1 MKLQQ
6 LRCIFQIVQSEF
18 NISKASEVLNTS
30 QPGVSKQIK
39 LLEDEIGIKIFQR
52 NGKRLVN
59 LTEPG
64 ELILSSIETILQES
78 NNIKVISEEYTEK
91 DQGTFTIATTHTQ
104 ARYKLPK
111 VVEEFV
117 KKYPKTNLNIH
128 QGNPSQVTDQII
140 NGEADVGIATES
152 INLSE
157 DILTIPCYQWNRCVV
172 MPKNHPLT
180 ELRKITLEDLA
191 AYPMITYDYAFTGST
206 IVSEVFKN
214 ANIEPNIMLTAID
227 ADVIKTYVSLNMGI
241 GLIAEMAFD
250 VSTDHPMVSRDVS
263 HLFPLSTTYIGIR
276 RENFLRKYTSDFIRM
291 FIPKAS
297 EKELKKILNKKYL
310 YTKQVRFYKVL
321 LKNIIYNQ

>member
-6 LRCIFQIVQSEF
+6 LRCVFQIVQSEF
-18 NISKASEVLNTS
+18 NISKASEALSTS

-64 ELILSSIETILQES
+64 ELVLSSIETILQES
-78 NNIKVISEEYTEK
+78 NNIKVISEEYIEK

-117 KKYPKTNLNIH
+117 KKYPKINLNIH

-140 NGEADVGIATES
+140 NGGADVGIATES

-157 DILTIPCYQWNRCVV
+157 DIHTIPCYQWNRCVV

-180 ELRKITLEDLA
+180 EVRKITLEDLA

-250 VSTDHPMVSRDVS
+250 VTTDHPMVSRDVS

-297 EKELKKILNKKYL
+297 EKELKKILNKGH
-310 YTKQVRFYKVL
+310 F
-321 LKNIIYNQ
+321 

>member
-6 LRCIFQIVQSEF
+6 LRCIFQIVQSGF
-18 NISKASEVLNTS
+18 NISKASEALNTS

-39 LLEDEIGIKIFQR
+39 LLENEIGIKVFQR
-52 NGKRLVN
+52 NGKRLVG

-64 ELILSSIETILQES
+64 EMVLGSIEAILQES
-78 NNIKVISEEYTEK
+78 NNIKVISEEYIEK

-104 ARYKLPK
+104 ARYKLPR

-117 KKYPKTNLNIH
+117 KKYPKINLNIH

-152 INLSE
+152 INLSK
-157 DILTIPCYQWNRCVV
+157 DIHTIPCYQWNRCIV

-180 ELRKITLEDLA
+180 EVRRIKLEDLA

-241 GLIAEMAFD
+241 GLIAEMAYEAT
-250 VSTDHPMVSRDVS
+250 SDHPMVSRDVS

-276 RENFLRKYTSDFIRM
+276 RDNFLRKYTSDFIRM
-291 FIPKAS
+291 FIPQTN
-297 EKELKKILNKKYL
+297 EKELKKILNK
-310 YTKQVRFYKVL
+310 RHP
-321 LKNIIYNQ
+321 

>member
-6 LRCIFQIVQSEF
+6 LRCISQIVQSEF

-39 LLEDEIGIKIFQR
+39 LLEEEIGIKIFQR
-52 NGKRLVN
+52 NGKRLVG
-59 LTEPG
+59 LTDPG
-64 ELILSSIETILQES
+64 KKVLGSIEAILQES
-78 NNIKVISEEYTEK
+78 NNIKVISEEYIQK

-117 KKYPKTNLNIH
+117 KKYPKINLNIH
-128 QGNPSQVTDQII
+128 QGNPSQVTEQII
-140 NGEADVGIATES
+140 RGEADVGIATES

-157 DILTIPCYQWNRCVV
+157 DIHTIPCYQWNRCIV

-180 ELRKITLEDLA
+180 KARRITLEDLA
-191 AYPMITYDYAFTGST
+191 LYPMITYDYAFTGST

-241 GLIAEMAFD
+241 GLIAEMAYD
-250 VSTDHPMVSRDVS
+250 STTDHPMTSRDVS

-276 RENFLRKYTSDFIRM
+276 REKFLRKYTSDFIGM
-291 FIPKAS
+291 FIPKTS
-297 EKELKKILNKKYL
+297 EKELKKILNKKSL
-310 YTKQVRFYKVL
+310 
-321 LKNIIYNQ
+321 

>member
-78 NNIKVISEEYTEK
+78 NNIKVISEEYIEK

-157 DILTIPCYQWNRCVV
+157 DILTIPCYQWNRCIV

-180 ELRKITLEDLA
+180 EVRKITLEDLA

-250 VSTDHPMVSRDVS
+250 ASTDYPMVSRDVS

-291 FIPKAS
+291 FIPKVS
-297 EKELKKILNKKYL
+297 ENELKKILNKRHL
-310 YTKQVRFYKVL
+310 
-321 LKNIIYNQ
+321 

>member
-6 LRCIFQIVQSEF
+6 LRCISQIVQSEF

-64 ELILSSIETILQES
+64 KLVLSSIETILQES
-78 NNIKVISEEYTEK
+78 NNIKVISEEYIEK

-117 KKYPKTNLNIH
+117 KKYPKINLNIH
-128 QGNPSQVTDQII
+128 QGNPSQVTEQII
-140 NGEADVGIATES
+140 SGGADVGIATES

-157 DILTIPCYQWNRCVV
+157 DIHTIPCYQWNRCVV

-180 ELRKITLEDLA
+180 EVRKITLEDLA
-191 AYPMITYDYAFTGST
+191 VYPMITYDYAFTGST

-250 VSTDHPMVSRDVS
+250 ATTDHPMVSRDVS

-297 EKELKKILNKKYL
+297 EKELKKILNKRHL
-310 YTKQVRFYKVL
+310 
-321 LKNIIYNQ
+321 

>member
-6 LRCIFQIVQSEF
+6 LRCIFQIVQSDF
-18 NISKASEVLNTS
+18 NISKASEALNTS

-39 LLEDEIGIKIFQR
+39 LFENEIGILIFQR
-52 NGKRLVN
+52 NGKRLIG

-64 ELILSSIETILQES
+64 EAVLNSIEAILQES
-78 NNIKVISEEYTEK
+78 NNIKVISEEFIEK

-104 ARYKLPK
+104 ARYKLPR

-117 KKYPKTNLNIH
+117 KKYPKINLNIH

-140 NGEADVGIATES
+140 SGVADVGIATES

-157 DILTIPCYQWNRCVV
+157 NIYTIPCYQWNRCIV

-180 ELRKITLEDLA
+180 KVRHITLEDLA

-241 GLIAEMAFD
+241 GLIAEMAYD
-250 VSTDHPMVSRDVS
+250 STKDNPMVSKDVS

-276 RENFLRKYTSDFIRM
+276 RDNFLRKYTSDFIQM
-291 FIPKAS
+291 FIPQTS
-297 EKELKKILNKKYL
+297 EKELKQILNKRHPKL
-310 YTKQVRFYKVL
+310 
-321 LKNIIYNQ
+321 

>member
-78 NNIKVISEEYTEK
+78 NNIKVISEEYIEK

-180 ELRKITLEDLA
+180 EVRKITLEDLA

-250 VSTDHPMVSRDVS
+250 ASTDYPMVSRDVS

-291 FIPKAS
+291 FIPKVS
-297 EKELKKILNKKYL
+297 ENELKKILNKRHL
-310 YTKQVRFYKVL
+310 
-321 LKNIIYNQ
+321 

>member
-6 LRCIFQIVQSEF
+6 LRCIFQIVQSDF

-39 LLEDEIGIKIFQR
+39 LLEDEIGIKIFLR

-78 NNIKVISEEYTEK
+78 NNIKVISEEYIEK

-128 QGNPSQVTDQII
+128 QGDPSQVTDQII

-180 ELRKITLEDLA
+180 EVRRITLEDLA

-250 VSTDHPMVSRDVS
+250 ASTDYPMVSRDVS

-291 FIPKAS
+291 FIPKVS
-297 EKELKKILNKKYL
+297 ENELKKIMNKRHL
-310 YTKQVRFYKVL
+310 
-321 LKNIIYNQ
+321 

>member
-6 LRCIFQIVQSEF
+6 LRCVFQIVQSEF
-18 NISKASEVLNTS
+18 NISKASEALNTS

-64 ELILSSIETILQES
+64 ELVLSSIETILQES
-78 NNIKVISEEYTEK
+78 NNIKVISEEYIER
-91 DQGTFTIATTHTQ
+91 DQGTFTIVTTHTQ

-117 KKYPKTNLNIH
+117 KKYPKINLNIH

-140 NGEADVGIATES
+140 NGGADVGIATES

-180 ELRKITLEDLA
+180 EVRKITLKDLA

-250 VSTDHPMVSRDVS
+250 VTTDHPMVSRDVS

-291 FIPKAS
+291 FIPKKS
-297 EKELKKILNKKYL
+297 EKELFINYL
-310 YTKQVRFYKVL
+310 LTNL
-321 LKNIIYNQ
+321 

>member
-6 LRCIFQIVQSEF
+6 LRCIFQIVQSDF

-59 LTEPG
+59 LTEAG
-64 ELILSSIETILQES
+64 ELVLSSIETILHES
-78 NNIKVISEEYTEK
+78 NNIKVISEEYIEK

-128 QGNPSQVTDQII
+128 QGNPSQVTHQII

-152 INLSE
+152 INLSA
-157 DILTIPCYQWNRCVV
+157 DIHTIPCYQWNRCVV

-180 ELRKITLEDLA
+180 EVRKITLEDLA
-191 AYPMITYDYAFTGST
+191 TYPMITYDYAFTGST

-250 VSTDHPMVSRDVS
+250 ASTDHPMVSRDVS

-291 FIPKAS
+291 FIPKVS
-297 EKELKKILNKKYL
+297 ENELKKILNKRHL
-310 YTKQVRFYKVL
+310 
-321 LKNIIYNQ
+321 

>member
-6 LRCIFQIVQSEF
+6 LRCICQIVQSGF
-18 NISKASEVLNTS
+18 NISKASEALNTS

-39 LLEDEIGIKIFQR
+39 LLENEIGIKVFQR
-52 NGKRLVN
+52 NGKRLIG

-64 ELILSSIETILQES
+64 EMVLGSIEAILQES
-78 NNIKVISEEYTEK
+78 NNIKVISEEYIEK

-104 ARYKLPK
+104 ARYKLPR

-117 KKYPKTNLNIH
+117 KKYPKINLNIH

-152 INLSE
+152 INLSK
-157 DILTIPCYQWNRCVV
+157 DIHTIPCYQWNRCIV

-180 ELRKITLEDLA
+180 EVRRIKLEDLA

-241 GLIAEMAFD
+241 GLIAEMAYEAT
-250 VSTDHPMVSRDVS
+250 SDHPMVSRDVS

-276 RENFLRKYTSDFIRM
+276 RDNFLRKYTSDFIRM
-291 FIPKAS
+291 FIPQTN
-297 EKELKKILNKKYL
+297 EKELKKILNK
-310 YTKQVRFYKVL
+310 RHP
-321 LKNIIYNQ
+321 

>member
-6 LRCIFQIVQSEF
+6 LRCISQIVQSEF

-39 LLEDEIGIKIFQR
+39 LLEEEIGIKIFQR
-52 NGKRLVN
+52 NGKRLVG
-59 LTEPG
+59 LTDPG
-64 ELILSSIETILQES
+64 KKVLGSIEAILQES
-78 NNIKVISEEYTEK
+78 NNIKVISEEYIQK

-117 KKYPKTNLNIH
+117 KKYPKINLNIH
-128 QGNPSQVTDQII
+128 QGNPSQVTEQII
-140 NGEADVGIATES
+140 SGEADVGIATES

-157 DILTIPCYQWNRCVV
+157 DIHTIPCYQWNRCIV

-180 ELRKITLEDLA
+180 KARRITLEDLA
-191 AYPMITYDYAFTGST
+191 LYPMITYDYAFTGST

-241 GLIAEMAFD
+241 GLIAEMAYD
-250 VSTDHPMVSRDVS
+250 SSTDYPMVSRDVS

-276 RENFLRKYTSDFIRM
+276 RENYRRKYTSDFIRM
-291 FIPKAS
+291 FNPKAS
-297 EKELKKILNKKYL
+297 ENELKKILNKRYL
-310 YTKQVRFYKVL
+310 
-321 LKNIIYNQ
+321 

>member
-64 ELILSSIETILQES
+64 ELVLSSIETILQES
-78 NNIKVISEEYTEK
+78 NNIKVISEEYIEK

-117 KKYPKTNLNIH
+117 KKYPKINLNIH
-128 QGNPSQVTDQII
+128 QGNPSQVTEQII
-140 NGEADVGIATES
+140 SGEADVGIATES

-180 ELRKITLEDLA
+180 EVRKITLEDLA

-250 VSTDHPMVSRDVS
+250 ASTDHPMVSRDVS

-291 FIPKAS
+291 FIPKVS
-297 EKELKKILNKKYL
+297 ENELKKILNKRHL
-310 YTKQVRFYKVL
+310 
-321 LKNIIYNQ
+321 